1 MKLDHVAIWAVDI
14 ELMRTFYEK
23 YFDARSNPQYENE
36 RKRFTSYFLT
46 FPGGGRLE
54 LMHRPDIQ
62 RIPDSQ
68 SSREFIGYAHLG
80 VELGSRAAVDALTKR
95 LQGDGFPLLDGPRR
109 TGDGYYESMVA
120 DPEGNRIEPEIG
132 PFVEGGDPVG
142 DFEQSC
148 RRVQIPIA
156 TFPFTASGFIVHLGR
171 GTLAGVYER
180 REVSNVFFDWAEA
193 HHEPHFQQ
201 VSEAQARYSAL
212 LEEFD
217 EAVRDLGPEQLVSA
231 CRRN

>member
-23 YFDARSNPQYENE
+23 YFDARSNLKYENE

-68 SSREFIGYAHLG
+68 SSREF
-80 VELGSRAAVDALTKR
+80 
-95 LQGDGFPLLDGPRR
+95 DGPRR

-120 DPEGNRIEPEIG
+120 DPEGNRI
-132 PFVEGGDPVG
+132 V
-142 DFEQSC
+142 
-148 RRVQIPIA
+148 IA
-156 TFPFTASGFIVHLGR
+156 A
-171 GTLAGVYER
+171 
-180 REVSNVFFDWAEA
+180 
-193 HHEPHFQQ
+193 
-201 VSEAQARYSAL
+201 
-212 LEEFD
+212 
-217 EAVRDLGPEQLVSA
+217 
-231 CRRN
+231 